1 MMMGRKNVRHY
12 IITGLIL
19 VGVAVYCLGPLY
31 WIITTSLRVPGT
43 EFRLPLEWWPSTPSV
58 ESYRIVTG
66 EGIEIQEAIL
76 SSVFV
81 STTAMVGTILLS
93 SLSAYAIARLRFRLK
108 RLPFFIIQAA
118 GLIPPIIIIA
128 PTFVLM
134 RSFGLLGSL
143 WGLVIPNMAYGIPL
157 ATLLIASYFSS
168 IPYDT
173 EDAARIDGASEM
185 TIFFRIMFP
194 MALPAVFS
202 AGVLS
207 FLGSWGE
214 FITALTVGL
223 GTARTVPVAVLSLNQ
238 SFELE
243 WTWVSAGTV
252 LSLLPVIVAVIL
264 FQRLIIDGL
273 TQGSS
278 R

>member
-1 MMMGRKNVRHY
+1 
-12 IITGLIL
+12 
-19 VGVAVYCLGPLY
+19 
-31 WIITTSLRVPGT
+31 
-43 EFRLPLEWWPSTPSV
+43 
-58 ESYRIVTG
+58 
-66 EGIEIQEAIL
+66 
-76 SSVFV
+76 
-81 STTAMVGTILLS
+81 
-93 SLSAYAIARLRFRLK
+93 
-108 RLPFFIIQAA
+108 
-118 GLIPPIIIIA
+118 
-128 PTFVLM
+128 
-134 RSFGLLGSL
+134 
-143 WGLVIPNMAYGIPL
+143 MAYGIPL

-278 R
+278 Q